1 MHEELTYAPAGAT
14 SPADEIWTGE
24 FPGFRRFDATVV
36 IGYGEPTWAAASEAV
51 MTWGIKRR
59 SGFRVAPDV
68 AVSTD
73 AKYRISAGWGPVSVH
88 EPVRVVAVVDTE
100 TRCGF
105 AYGTLPGHPVSG
117 EEAFVVHRD
126 SAGTVSLTLRSLTRP
141 APTGPWRFAFPILLV
156 AQRFY
161 RRRYLRALVN

>member
-1 MHEELTYAPAGAT
+1 MHEGLTYAPAGAT
-14 SPADEIWTGE
+14 SPADHLWTAE
-24 FPGFRRFDATVV
+24 YPGFRRLDTTVV
-36 IGYGEPTWAAASEAV
+36 IGHGEPTWTAASEAV
-51 MTWGIKRR
+51 LRWGIKRR

-100 TRCGF
+100 DRCGF

-126 SAGTVSLTLRSLTRP
+126 STGTVSLTLRSLTRP
-141 APTGPWRFAFPILLV
+141 APTGSWRFVFPILLV